1 MKILLVVFLIMNI
14 WGFYI
19 MGADKKR
26 AQKHQYRI
34 QEKTLWLVALF
45 GGAIG
50 SFLGMQRFR
59 HKTKHLSFKIGFP
72 ILAIIDLL
80 LLFIILGKGEF

>member
-1 MKILLVVFLIMNI
+1 MKILLLTMLIMNV

-19 MGADKKR
+19 MGMDKKR

-34 QEKTLWLVALF
+34 QEKTLWLVAVF

-50 SFLGMQRFR
+50 TFLGMRLFR
-59 HKTKHLSFKIGFP
+59 HKTKHLSFIIGFP
-72 ILAIIDLL
+72 ILAIVDILL
-80 LLFIILGKGEF
+80 LIKIIF